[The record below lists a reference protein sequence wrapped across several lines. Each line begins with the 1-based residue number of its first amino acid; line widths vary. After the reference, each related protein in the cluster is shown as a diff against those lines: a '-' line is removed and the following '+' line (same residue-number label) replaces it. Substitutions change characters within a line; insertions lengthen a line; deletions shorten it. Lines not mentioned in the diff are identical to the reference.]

1 MRNPS
6 QNLPFAY
13 SNPLPFPLP
22 SGCPGRSMV
31 NNLSIQEKQ
40 EMQVQS
46 LGQEDTLEKEM
57 GSQPSILA
65 WKSHGH
71 RRLVGYILVTKNQT
85 QLSKHAHA

>member
-1 MRNPS
+1 
-6 QNLPFAY
+6 
-13 SNPLPFPLP
+13 
-22 SGCPGRSMV
+22 
-31 NNLSIQEKQ
+31 
-40 EMQVQS
+40 MQVQS